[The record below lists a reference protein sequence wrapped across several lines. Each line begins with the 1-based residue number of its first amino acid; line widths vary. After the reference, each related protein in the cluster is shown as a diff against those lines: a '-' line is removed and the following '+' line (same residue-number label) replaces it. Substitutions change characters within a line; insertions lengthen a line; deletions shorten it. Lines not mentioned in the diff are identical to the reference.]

1 MEGEFGVVEFP
12 FRGRIAASLKPKERL
27 MSISLT
33 EIVTQLALD
42 TSYRG
47 AAELANKIYHR
58 TYSDSFIAETIKAR
72 CIRIGTAILSDYT
85 AEATKVLEKH
95 HIDQSTGII
104 DDASEIPYAVRNP
117 DLPDAVSSALAK
129 DVVETCNEGRT
140 DRERITDMETVG
152 QTEACADDCVYISVD
167 DVGVKHQKDERKPGA
182 EKQRKYVQNTVI
194 HIQSGERQQTL
205 TAIGMD
211 TAFRLLVAFLL
222 TNRLLEDKR
231 LVFLTD
237 GATGI
242 KECVAKF
249 FGFREYTLILDWL
262 HLKKKCKEY
271 LSMAV
276 KGCGK
281 TKDKRREDKAR
292 IIRGLLRILWAGNA
306 QDAIGY
312 LEALE
317 AKNISNQYQL
327 ELLKGY
333 IGRKEE
339 NIACY
344 AFRQKMGLR
353 VSSNRVEKTNDLL
366 VAKRQ
371 KHNGMSWSEDGSGAL
386 AVITALHVNGKL
398 DWWLKGVKR
407 LLTMPEAA

>member
-1 MEGEFGVVEFP
+1 
-12 FRGRIAASLKPKERL
+12 
-27 MSISLT
+27 
-33 EIVTQLALD
+33 
-42 TSYRG
+42 
-47 AAELANKIYHR
+47 
-58 TYSDSFIAETIKAR
+58 
-72 CIRIGTAILSDYT
+72 
-85 AEATKVLEKH
+85 
-95 HIDQSTGII
+95 
-104 DDASEIPYAVRNP
+104 
-117 DLPDAVSSALAK
+117 
-129 DVVETCNEGRT
+129 
-140 DRERITDMETVG
+140 
-152 QTEACADDCVYISVD
+152 
-167 DVGVKHQKDERKPGA
+167 
-182 EKQRKYVQNTVI
+182 
-194 HIQSGERQQTL
+194 
-205 TAIGMD
+205 
-211 TAFRLLVAFLL
+211 
-222 TNRLLEDKR
+222 
-231 LVFLTD
+231 
-237 GATGI
+237 
-242 KECVAKF
+242 
-249 FGFREYTLILDWL
+249 
-262 HLKKKCKEY
+262 
-271 LSMAV
+271 MAV